1 MIFALLAFTAY
12 VFFERCFVHVNCR
25 DEVVYEF
32 VWEQDDPVYLWDT
45 GHRFER
51 RVESLTDIM
60 QTQLLHYQR
69 VNGRAWIHTVEQ
81 AFTGHMLL
89 FSVVNTLVFLG
100 MAWLIVRIVTGRWL
114 CGNYA
119 VWLATLLALLY
130 LFPAAASLWTSVNM
144 GLNYLWP
151 AALSLVGLLVWQRL
165 SAREFVPKWCYPLIS
180 LLGLAI
186 GWSHEA
192 IGAPFAGAMVLV
204 FLLRW
209 NHVPRRVL
217 WLSVPVCL
225 GATLLVFAPGNFFRL
240 GYSQVGFEYL
250 FVKVFRRDTV
260 SFILSNVAVV
270 AVSAFFMYY
279 KWKPCKRFTASNY
292 QLVTV
297 YLICMTFTLL
307 VFSNTHA
314 WTFALIYLYTV
325 LLRAMYL
332 RGRFADTRVLRVAA
346 AVLTVLFV
354 AHGCL
359 VVSDNRRNYDMQQ
372 GVVQQIRQAEAGD
385 TIIVPEAPVSELSK
399 PYTVRWKLPSYHVQ
413 SQMIATGRPNLE
425 LVFIQPER
433 CDTMRVPLQ
442 QSH

>member
-1 MIFALLAFTAY
+1 MIFALLTLTAY

-32 VWEQDDPVYLWDT
+32 VWEQDDPVYLWDA

-51 RVESLTDIM
+51 RIESIGDIM

-89 FSVVNTLVFLG
+89 FAIVNTMIFLSL
-100 MAWLIVRIVTGRWL
+100 AWLMVRLASGRWR

-119 VWLATLLALLY
+119 LWLATVLALLY

-151 AALSLVGLLVWQRL
+151 TALSLAGVVIWQRL
-165 SAREFVPKWCYPLIS
+165 SARAFIPKWCYPLIS

-192 IGAPFAGAMVLV
+192 IGAPFAGAMVLI
-204 FLLRW
+204 FLIRW
-209 NHVPRRVL
+209 HHVPRRVL

-225 GATLLVFAPGNFFRL
+225 GASLLVFAPGNFYRL

-250 FVKVFRRDTV
+250 FVKVFRRDIA
-260 SFILSNVAVV
+260 SFILSNIAVI
-270 AVSAFFMYY
+270 AFSAFFIYSR
-279 KWKPCKRFTASNY
+279 WKPCKRFTATNF

-297 YLICMTFTLL
+297 YLVCMTFTLL

-332 RGRFADTRVLRVAA
+332 RGRFSDSRTLRIIA
-346 AVLTVLFV
+346 AVLSALYI
-354 AHGCL
+354 AHAAL
-359 VVSDNRRNYDMQQ
+359 VVNDNRRNHRMQ
-372 GVVQQIRQAEAGD
+372 VDIVRQIRSATPGD
-385 TIIVPEAPVSELSK
+385 TIIVPDAPVSEISK
-399 PYTVRWKLPSYHVQ
+399 PYIVRWKLPSYHVL
-413 SQMIATGRPNLE
+413 SQMIATGRQDLR

-433 CDTMRVPLQ
+433 CDTMRVPRPIRL
-442 QSH
+442 